1 MSMLTKGFSSSG
13 SPLYLGQKMHPI
25 LLTTSSLRLCDIGV
39 NILDDMFTGSYHS
52 KECHLDDRNFVLERA
67 NALGVSSIIC
77 TATNFEESGA
87 ALSFCRA
94 FNSNNLSTKISE
106 DGTYV
111 PFRLFSTVGVHPTR
125 CDEIR
130 EKEDSSEQLS
140 RIIEDGVSDGTV
152 VAIGECGLDYDR
164 LFFCAKDIQIEGF
177 QKQLDLI
184 EKYKLPAFFH
194 NRNTEGDFLRIV
206 SEERHKIAAGGV
218 VHSFTGS
225 MEEMRSLVELG
236 LYIGING
243 CSLKTES
250 NLEVAAAVPIE
261 ALLIETDA
269 PWCGIKPTHAGF
281 KHLRTTF
288 PTTKKEKFSLGTL
301 VKDRNEPCTLVQV
314 LEVLAAVRGMG
325 QEELAHQIWAN
336 TQRLFRIAL

>member
-1 MSMLTKGFSSSG
+1 MLAKGFSSSG

-25 LLTTSSLRLCDIGV
+25 LSSTPSLRLCDIGV
-39 NILDDMFTGSYHS
+39 NILDEMFTGTYHS
-52 KECHLDDRNFVLERA
+52 KEYHSDDRNFLLERA
-67 NALGVSSIIC
+67 KAFGVSSIIC
-77 TATNFEESGA
+77 TATNMEESVT

-94 FNSNNLSTKISE
+94 FNSNNLSSNSE
-106 DGTYV
+106 DENV
-111 PFRLFSTVGVHPTR
+111 FPFRLFSTVGVHPTR

-130 EKEDSSEQLS
+130 EKEDSIEELS

-164 LFFCAKDIQIEGF
+164 LFFCAKDVQIAGF

-194 NRNTEGDFLRIV
+194 NRNTDGDFLRIV

-243 CSLKTES
+243 CSLKSES

-301 VKDRNEPCTLVQV
+301 VKDRNEPCALVQV
-314 LEVLAAVRGMG
+314 LEVLAAVRGVG
-325 QEELAHQIWAN
+325 QDELAQQIWAN
-336 TQRLFRIAL
+336 TQRLFQIAL